1 MASHLREPLE
11 ANCHFFHAC
20 LKSTWHAFGN
30 KQWFASDKCHQQN
43 PNCILMLR
51 NCIRQHANWKLYS
64 SRGFSQGSLTWMEM
78 CKILSIRRSTEVGK
92 SSLLTAL
99 TGVQSEAAAYE
110 FTTLT
115 CIPGWNIYGGIS
127 SRIEIK
133 QLVLYGHAMPC
144 LRLRYT
150 AFPKSAKY
158 LHHSLYLFMH
168 YVSSLDL

>member
-1 MASHLREPLE
+1 MVCKRQLSPAKSHSDVEELHQTACKLE
-11 ANCHFFHAC
+11 IIFH
-20 LKSTWHAFGN
+20 
-30 KQWFASDKCHQQN
+30 
-43 PNCILMLR
+43 P
-51 NCIRQHANWKLYS
+51 
-64 SRGFSQGSLTWMEM
+64 GFSQAHKLE
-78 CKILSIRRSTEVGK
+78 CKCAKSFPSEEKTEVGK

-150 AFPKSAKY
+150 AFPKSAIY
-158 LHHSLYLFMH
+158 LHHSLCNMFPLWTYDL
-168 YVSSLDL
+168 SLSLDA

>member
-1 MASHLREPLE
+1 M
-11 ANCHFFHAC
+11 
-20 LKSTWHAFGN
+20 
-30 KQWFASDKCHQQN
+30 Q
-43 PNCILMLR
+43 
-51 NCIRQHANWKLYS
+51 
-64 SRGFSQGSLTWMEM
+64 M

-127 SRIEIK
+127 SRTEIK

-144 LRLRYT
+144 FRLRYT

-158 LHHSLYLFMH
+158 LHHSVCIMFPFWTYDLSL
-168 YVSSLDL
+168 SLDAWYISGVINYNDCKIQLLDLPGIISGAAQGKGGCPA